1 MWNGWRILVALV
13 LGLTLANGPV
23 WAQNT
28 TATALDREIHKYQL
42 LVQDQVVQQNGAVW
56 WHLAMLCQ
64 DAARYGDAEHA
75 YAKALELLKTGDRA
89 TLANAMD
96 EMGTMYVETGRY
108 AKAEPLEREALAMR
122 EAGNDSVGVGRSWMH
137 LTMLSLGRHN
147 LANAANYAE
156 LAADRLV
163 PERTGHAAE
172 KAATPEEKMTA
183 LIYLS
188 LVRCAQR
195 DCAQAIPELRAASG
209 IAQASYGAGGLP
221 VAFTDFLLG
230 YAYWKSGDTRS
241 AAELMKSGTAGLEA
255 QVGWGHPTYIA
266 AMTQYEAFLKQT
278 GRNTEAAEV
287 KAKIARV
294 QASRGKVDVAQGE
307 KVHEGTILDLMAS
320 R

>member
-13 LGLTLANGPV
+13 LGLTLANGPL

-28 TATALDREIHKYQL
+28 ASTALDREIHKYQL

-56 WHLAMLCQ
+56 WHLAMLYQ

-75 YAKALELLKTGDRA
+75 YAKALELLETGDRT

-307 KVHEGTILDLMAS
+307 KVHE
-320 R
+320 

>member
-1 MWNGWRILVALV
+1 MRNGWRILVALV

-75 YAKALELLKTGDRA
+75 YAKALELLETGDRT

-122 EAGNDSVGVGRSWMH
+122 EAGNDSIGVGRSWMH
-137 LTMLSLGRHN
+137 LTMLSLGTHH
-147 LANAANYAE
+147 LADAANYAE

-188 LVRCAQR
+188 LVRCAQGNCVR
-195 DCAQAIPELRAASG
+195 AIPELKVARG
-209 IAQASYGAGGLP
+209 LAQTNYPAESLP
-221 VAFTDFLLG
+221 VAFTDFLTG
-230 YAYWKSGDTRS
+230 YAYWKSGDESS
-241 AAELMKSGTAGLEA
+241 AAELMKSGAAGMEA
-255 QVGWGHPTYIA
+255 QLG
-266 AMTQYEAFLKQT
+266 
-278 GRNTEAAEV
+278 
-287 KAKIARV
+287 
-294 QASRGKVDVAQGE
+294 
-307 KVHEGTILDLMAS
+307 
-320 R
+320 

>member
-1 MWNGWRILVALV
+1 
-13 LGLTLANGPV
+13 
-23 WAQNT
+23 
-28 TATALDREIHKYQL
+28 
-42 LVQDQVVQQNGAVW
+42 
-56 WHLAMLCQ
+56 
-64 DAARYGDAEHA
+64 
-75 YAKALELLKTGDRA
+75 
-89 TLANAMD
+89 
-96 EMGTMYVETGRY
+96 
-108 AKAEPLEREALAMR
+108 
-122 EAGNDSVGVGRSWMH
+122 
-137 LTMLSLGRHN
+137 
-147 LANAANYAE
+147 
-156 LAADRLV
+156 
-163 PERTGHAAE
+163 
-172 KAATPEEKMTA
+172 
-183 LIYLS
+183 
-188 LVRCAQR
+188 
-195 DCAQAIPELRAASG
+195 LRAASG

-230 YAYWKSGDTRS
+230 YAYWKSGETRS

>member
-1 MWNGWRILVALV
+1 MRNGWRILVALV

-42 LVQDQVVQQNGAVW
+42 LVQDQVEQQNGAVW

-64 DAARYGDAEHA
+64 DAARYGEAEHA

-230 YAYWKSGDTRS
+230 YAYWKSGETRS

>member
-1 MWNGWRILVALV
+1 MRNGWRILVALV

-64 DAARYGDAEHA
+64 DAARYGEAEHA

-230 YAYWKSGDTRS
+230 YAYWKSGETRS

-307 KVHEGTILDLMAS
+307 KIHEGTILDLMAS

>member
-1 MWNGWRILVALV
+1 MRNGWRILVALV

-42 LVQDQVVQQNGAVW
+42 LVQDQVEQQNGAVW

-64 DAARYGDAEHA
+64 DAARYGEAEHA

-137 LTMLSLGRHN
+137 LTMLSLGRHT

-230 YAYWKSGDTRS
+230 YAYWKSGETRS

>member
-1 MWNGWRILVALV
+1 MRNGWRILVALV

-42 LVQDQVVQQNGAVW
+42 LVQDQVEQQNGAVW

-64 DAARYGDAEHA
+64 DAARYGEAEHA

-230 YAYWKSGDTRS
+230 YAYWKSGETRS

-307 KVHEGTILDLMAS
+307 KIHEGTILDLMAS